1 MQATYH
7 IKASEV
13 TTSLL
18 TDIKSLFRGEE
29 VLTITVSSEEPGEVL
44 DPIYRFLELEKK
56 YPPKRVSEAIDFNS
70 IVNDING

>member
-44 DPIYRFLELEKK
+44 DPIYRFLELEKNIRQNGFLK
-56 YPPKRVSEAIDFNS
+56 PS
-70 IVNDING
+70 ILIPLLMT